1 MATVRDPAFWKRFST
16 AVHLND
22 VESVAGSA
30 ASSPNLSKRPT
41 LDHQDSWLARQ
52 EKKKKKRTML
62 CWMFWFGILIFGAI
76 VTAVVIYLIKSGTFE
91 KLKDTITG
99 EDDKR

>member
-22 VESVAGSA
+22 VESVAGSN

-41 LDHQDSWLARQ
+41 LDHQSVFLPSLYVQVHPLTHMQRFLAR
-52 EKKKKKRTML
+52 T
-62 CWMFWFGILIFGAI
+62 
-76 VTAVVIYLIKSGTFE
+76 
-91 KLKDTITG
+91 
-99 EDDKR
+99 

>member
-22 VESVAGSA
+22 VESTAGSA
-30 ASSPNLSKRPT
+30 ASTPSLSKRPT

-52 EKKKKKRTML
+52 EKKKKKRTVI
-62 CWMFWFGILIFGAI
+62 CWLFWIGILVFGAI
-76 VTAVVIYLIKSGTFE
+76 VTGVVIYLINSGTMK
-91 KLKDTITG
+91 KLKDTISG
-99 EDDKR
+99 EN

>member
-22 VESVAGSA
+22 VESVAGSN

-41 LDHQDSWLARQ
+41 LDHQDSWLARE
-52 EKKKKKRTML
+52 EKKKKKRTL
-62 CWMFWFGILIFGAI
+62 ICWLFWIGILAFSGI
-76 VTAVVIYLIKSGTFE
+76 VVVVVIWLIKSGTMQ
-91 KLKDTITG
+91 KLTDKING
-99 EDDKR
+99 EDD